1 MTNLKSLDK
10 KIERLTKK
18 YDPEKLKIH
27 WQKKVA
33 KELVGRKIKTV
44 RYLNKEEAGDWWS
57 VPIAIQLDNG
67 KWLTPMRD
75 DEGNDGGAIH
85 TTIEGLPCIP
95 TM

>member
-1 MTNLKSLDK
+1 MT
-10 KIERLTKK
+10 KIKK
-18 YDPEKLKIH
+18 YDPEELKIH

-44 RYLNKEEAGDWWS
+44 RYLTKEEAGDWWS
-57 VPIAIQLDNG
+57 TPIGIQLDNG

-75 DEGNDGGAIH
+75 DEGNDGGAIS

-95 TM
+95 TI